1 METISLSGKER
12 IMLDV
17 SVTNSQKEAL
27 MTILK
32 ALDIDVKEHVLSDD
46 EEDLALGLA
55 MEEGRKEGIAS
66 QKERQEFESYLFG
79 K

>member
-1 METISLSGKER
+1 MEAVSEGKER

-17 SVTNSQKEAL
+17 SVTTSQKDAL

-32 ALDIDVKEHVLSDD
+32 ALEIDVKEHILSED
-46 EEDLALGLA
+46 EEDLAFGIA
-55 MEEGRKEGIAS
+55 MEEGRKEGIADS
-66 QKERQEFESYLFG
+66 REKQEFESYLFG